1 MKYLRVGWWIITGF
15 LRKHGKLLSL
25 GIVVGILLTI
35 TLPPLLV
42 SFQKRTTVVTIGIV
56 GRYRTRELPEDIT
69 STISEG
75 ITTTDE
81 DGSAKPGLASS
92 WAVSD
97 DGLVYTFILDQTRRW
112 HDGTL
117 VKSTDI
123 QVPVEN
129 VTVETVDEQT
139 IRFVLREPFAP
150 LPTILSRPVFKQG
163 LIGVGSHRVRRV
175 KKNGEFVEQLSLVAP
190 DGTSVEYRFYR
201 TSQDLVTALKLGE
214 IDVASGLTSV
224 AGVPDWN
231 EFVVEPVLRLNRY
244 LAVFFN
250 TKDPFLEETSHRQ
263 ALTYAIPGKPDDRS
277 RVLSPIH
284 PSSWAY
290 NPQVKPYTT
299 DLEQARELLASAG
312 DLPNLELLTYVPY
325 LPTAEAIASAW
336 TELGVKTTV
345 RVATSLPTEFQTLL
359 VGQEIPVDPDQYTLW
374 HSTQATNISR
384 YSDFRIDKLLE
395 EGRRTLDQGK
405 RKEIYRDFQRFLLED
420 APAAFISHITTYTVR
435 RK

>member
-1 MKYLRVGWWIITGF
+1 MKYLRVGWWITTGF
-15 LRKHGKLLSL
+15 LRKHGKLLLL
-25 GIVVGILLTI
+25 GIVAGILLTI

-42 SFQKRTTVVTIGIV
+42 SFQKRTSVVTVGIV
-56 GRYRTRELPEDIT
+56 GRYRARELPEEVV
-69 STISEG
+69 SMISEG
-75 ITTTDE
+75 LTTTDE
-81 DGSAKPGLASS
+81 VGSAKPGLASS
-92 WAVSD
+92 WTVSD
-97 DGLVYTFILDQTRRW
+97 DGLVYTFILDPTRRW

-163 LIGVGSHRVRRV
+163 LVGVGSHRVRRI
-175 KKNGEFVEQLSLVAP
+175 KKNGEFVERLDLVAP
-190 DGTSVEYRFYR
+190 DGTTVAYRFYR
-201 TSQDLVTALKLGE
+201 TSQELVTALKLGE
-214 IDVASGLTSV
+214 IDVASDLTSV

-231 EFVVEPVLRLNRY
+231 EFVVEPTLQRHRY

-250 TKDPFLEETSHRQ
+250 TKDPFLEETSYRQ
-263 ALTYAIPGKPDDRS
+263 ALSYAIPGKPDDQS
-277 RVLSPIH
+277 RALSPIH

-299 DLEQARELLASAG
+299 DMDQARELLTSVD

-325 LPTAEAIASAW
+325 LPTAEAIAASWA
-336 TELGVKTTV
+336 ELGVKTTV
-345 RVATSLPTEFQTLL
+345 RVATSPPTEFQALL
-359 VGQEIPVDPDQYTLW
+359 IGQEIPVDPDQYTLW
-374 HSTQATNISR
+374 HSTQPTNISR
-384 YSDFRIDKLLE
+384 FSDFRIDKLLE
-395 EGRRTLDQGK
+395 EGRKTLDQEK
-405 RKEIYRDFQRFLLED
+405 RMEIYRDFQRFLLED
-420 APAAFISHITTYTVR
+420 APAAFISHVTTYTVR